1 MAEPKPRR
9 RLFGIRAH
17 EQHIDLLATFKKG
30 ALKTTFKF
38 ERTPKGLVCNA
49 TEIHIQETGADK
61 IRLNSEGGGGR

>member
-1 MAEPKPRR
+1 MTST
-9 RLFGIRAH
+9 LTY
-17 EQHIDLLATFKKG
+17 LCTFKKG

-61 IRLNSEGGGGR
+61 IRLNSKGGGGSAEYHK

>member
-1 MAEPKPRR
+1 MTST
-9 RLFGIRAH
+9 LTY
-17 EQHIDLLATFKKG
+17 LCTFKKG

-61 IRLNSEGGGGR
+61 IGAVPGLVGIGGGVISGLI